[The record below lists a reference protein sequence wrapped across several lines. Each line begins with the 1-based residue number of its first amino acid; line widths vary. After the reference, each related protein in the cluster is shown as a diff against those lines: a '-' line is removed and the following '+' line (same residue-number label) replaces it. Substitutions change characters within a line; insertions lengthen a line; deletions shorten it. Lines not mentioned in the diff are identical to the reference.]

1 VETLL
6 LKTWS
11 IKLET
16 EKQVLRLEKRMARK
30 REREREQNLIEKRV

>member
-16 EKQVLRLEKRMARK
+16 EKQVLRLEKRMARE
-30 REREREQNLIEKRV
+30 RERERESKI